1 MEKTRGSAR
10 AWHWIAD
17 HHCPHLP
24 SIYHYFQLSRHS
36 LRTQSLTHSPTFDFG
51 TNREIPNTSDQKG
64 LLPYCATVI
73 VDQSGNVIAK
83 RLPLHLFPMLLFRE
97 CFLAPQVQKTIL
109 VNLFGSVLRI
119 LFTFYY
125 TSETFWGQFWEFFF
139 YDNSLFSVR
148 AAPDLQQGQPI
159 PEKQNPPSCVQVKI
173 LNSKY
178 YQHILI

>member
-1 MEKTRGSAR
+1 MTR
-10 AWHWIAD
+10 
-17 HHCPHLP
+17 
-24 SIYHYFQLSRHS
+24 S
-36 LRTQSLTHSPTFDFG
+36 LDENSH
-51 TNREIPNTSDQKG
+51 REIPNTCDQQG
-64 LLPYCATVI
+64 LLPFCATIII

-109 VNLFGSVLRI
+109 VNLFGSVLGI

-125 TSETFWGQFWEFFF
+125 TNETFGEFFSF

-173 LNSKY
+173 LNSRY